1 MGHRQ
6 PTKEE
11 IRIDTKQ
18 VRYLN
23 NEMPYFTYQ
32 IKLARFFFFLCLN
45 NASIVKQDGH
55 SGSKDI
61 NWYIS
66 VPKEFGSKDPEA

>member
-6 PTKEE
+6 TTKEE
-11 IRIDTKQ
+11 IRIDNKQ

-32 IKLARFFFFLCLN
+32 ISKIFFFLCFHN
-45 NASIVKQDGH
+45 NVSIVKQDGH
-55 SGSKDI
+55 FGSEDI

-66 VPKEFGSKDPEA
+66 EMQFGNEGPEA